1 MPESTLSPNRGSM
14 NSAIALHYL
23 AGTVNRTYKNR
34 NNIDFLNIMSG
45 FLAVQVSTPNMDLL
59 FFQAVISI
67 FLPVLMFIAVQK

>member
-1 MPESTLSPNRGSM
+1 
-14 NSAIALHYL
+14 
-23 AGTVNRTYKNR
+23 
-34 NNIDFLNIMSG
+34 MSG